1 MTPPATYSAE
11 SSPLPC
17 TRGRGQGE
25 GADLAVSGGAQ
36 SQPGL
41 LSRPDKPVND
51 PRTLKLHRPPPH
63 RDVPYVPTDEPVV
76 AAMLRFAAVTAN
88 DVVYDL
94 GCGDGRIVI
103 AAAKRFGCHAVGVDI
118 DPLRIQESRD
128 NARRANVTDRV
139 RFHCQSFFDTD
150 FSDASVV
157 FLYLLPAINCKLRPR
172 LLTDLKPGTRI
183 VANYFGMSDWQPD
196 MRAEA
201 HHRILHQWIVP
212 AQVAGSWRCV
222 IDTPRK
228 RTRMTLDLHRHYQNV
243 TGLAHLDGQSLPIFN
258 GKLFADQLTFRLV
271 DPEKR
276 KPIKRFT
283 ARIERNTL
291 RGSAQLTGPDSP
303 SLPWGAL
310 RSPA

>member
-1 MTPPATYSAE
+1 MGTPSADTGLTPGAERTREAPDSSSEPA
-11 SSPLPC
+11 PP
-17 TRGRGQGE
+17 
-25 GADLAVSGGAQ
+25 
-36 SQPGL
+36 PGL
-41 LSRPDKPVND
+41 HPSNGKDAPD
-51 PRTLKLHRPPPH
+51 PRHLRLHRPPPH

-103 AAAKRFGCHAVGVDI
+103 AAAKRAH
-118 DPLRIQESRD
+118 
-128 NARRANVTDRV
+128 VTDGV
-139 RFHCQSFFDTD
+139 QFFCQSFFDTD
-150 FSDASVV
+150 FSDATVV

-172 LLTDLKPGTRI
+172 LLTELKPGTRI

-228 RTRMTLDLHRHYQNV
+228 RTHMRLDLHRHYQNV
-243 TGLAHLDGQSLPIFN
+243 TGLAHLDGQPFPLFN

-276 KPIKRFT
+276 KPIKRFA
-283 ARIERNTL
+283 ARVEGNL

-303 SLPWGAL
+303 STPWGAI
-310 RSPA
+310 RSNS

>member
-1 MTPPATYSAE
+1 MGSA
-11 SSPLPC
+11 S
-17 TRGRGQGE
+17 
-25 GADLAVSGGAQ
+25 GASRIRSAPGVE
-36 SQPGL
+36 QPGDPT
-41 LSRPDKPVND
+41 RDKGEKD
-51 PRTLKLHRPPPH
+51 PRELRVHRNVPQ

-76 AAMLRFAAVTAN
+76 AAMLRFAAVTEN

-103 AAAKRFGCHAVGVDI
+103 AAAKRFGCRAIGVDI

-128 NARRANVTDRV
+128 NARRANVGDRV

-172 LLTDLKPGTRI
+172 LLNDLKPGTRI

-201 HHRILHQWIVP
+201 HHRVLHQWIVP

-222 IDTPRK
+222 IDTPGR
-228 RTRMTLDLHRHYQNV
+228 RTHMRLDLRRHYQNV
-243 TGLAHLDGQSLPIFN
+243 TGVARLNGQTFPIVN

-276 KPIKRFT
+276 RPIKRFEG
-283 ARIERNTL
+283 RVEGNVM
-291 RGSAQLTGPDSP
+291 RGSAQLGGPDGP
-303 SLPWGAL
+303 LLPWGAL
-310 RSPA
+310 RVTHT